1 MLCNG
6 IVIVHSRRSNHIVF
20 TISHETADANVM
32 SKFLTLHS
40 ASVVID
46 HLLCTSVCWVDV
58 AVVVNISCV
67 AEGKGFNF
75 KDCIG

>member
-1 MLCNG
+1 VLCDG

-46 HLLCTSVCWVDV
+46 HLSCTSVCVDV
-58 AVVVNISCV
+58 AVVVVISCV